1 MGIYLIKPKEERES
15 VMEEEIYAD
24 VLFIINFSMDFLSLY
39 IVGRLMH
46 FRMKAPRV
54 ILGASLG
61 ALYGV
66 LELLLSGAS
75 LWKTAIT
82 LSVLLTMC
90 AIAFGQRS
98 LRTYFASVA
107 LTFGVSMIIGGM
119 MTSAFLKLG
128 GQASYIEIGGTIE
141 TIYGNLPVWK
151 FAVFALLSAIATWGI
166 GKLFRRKRATRTCA
180 LRMTF
185 DGNEHEWVAL
195 VDSGNLLEEPVS
207 GTPVIFLKGNAARSL
222 PAYLLY
228 AMKSGA
234 AALSSENVG
243 KLRVIP
249 SRTVTGNG
257 ILLAAVPE
265 RLSLLTGGVWESRRA
280 LVAVDFSD
288 GDYGGFE
295 ALVPEILF

>member
-1 MGIYLIKPKEERES
+1 
-15 VMEEEIYAD
+15 MEEEIYAD

-46 FRMKAPRV
+46 FRMKALRV
-54 ILGASLG
+54 IAGASLG

-66 LELLLSGAS
+66 LELLLGGSAF
-75 LWKTAIT
+75 LKTVIT
-82 LSVLLTMC
+82 LGVLLAMC
-90 AIAFGQRS
+90 LISFGVRS
-98 LRTYFASVA
+98 FRTYLASAA
-107 LTFGVSMIIGGM
+107 LTFGVSMLIGGM

-128 GQASYIEIGGTIE
+128 GQTSYVEIEGTIG
-141 TIYGNLPVWK
+141 TVYGDLPVWK
-151 FAVFALLSAIATWGI
+151 FVVFALISALATWGL
-166 GKLFRRKRATRTCA
+166 GKLFRRKSSVRSCV
-180 LRMTF
+180 LRVTF
-185 DGNEHEWVAL
+185 DGNEKELTAL

-207 GTPVIFLKGNAARSL
+207 GMPVIFLKGKAASSL
-222 PAYLLY
+222 PLYLLC

-234 AALSSENVG
+234 ASLSSENVG

-249 SRTVTGNG
+249 SKTVAGNG

-265 RLSLLTGGVWESRRA
+265 KLSLFTGNMWESRRA
-280 LVAVDFSD
+280 LIAVDFSD

>member
-1 MGIYLIKPKEERES
+1 
-15 VMEEEIYAD
+15 MEEEIYAD

-46 FRMKAPRV
+46 FRMKAGRV
-54 ILGASLG
+54 IAGASLG

-66 LELLLSGAS
+66 LELLLAVAS

-90 AIAFGQRS
+90 AVAFGVRS
-98 LRTYFASVA
+98 FRTYFASAA
-107 LTFGVSMIIGGM
+107 LTFGVSMLIGGM

-128 GQASYIEIGGTIE
+128 SQISYIEIGGTIG
-141 TIYGNLPVWK
+141 TVYGDLPVWK
-151 FAVFALLSAIATWGI
+151 FAVFALISALATWGI
-166 GKLFRRKRATRTCA
+166 GKLFRRKRAIRTCV

-185 DGNEHEWVAL
+185 DGNENEWTAL

-207 GTPVIFLKGNAARSL
+207 GTPVIFLKGKAARSL
-222 PAYLLY
+222 PTYLLC
-228 AMKSGA
+228 AMKTGA
-234 AALSSENVG
+234 ASLSAENVG

-249 SRTVTGNG
+249 SRTVTGSG

-265 RLSLLTGGVWESRRA
+265 NLSLFSNGVWESRKA
-280 LVAVDFSD
+280 LIAVDFSE
-288 GDYGGFE
+288 GDYGGFD

>member
-1 MGIYLIKPKEERES
+1 
-15 VMEEEIYAD
+15 MEEEIYAD

-46 FRMKAPRV
+46 FRMKAIRV

-66 LELLLSGAS
+66 LELLFTGAS
-75 LWKTAIT
+75 IWKTVIT
-82 LSVLLTMC
+82 LLVLFSMC
-90 AIAFGQRS
+90 AIAFGVYS
-98 LRTYFASVA
+98 LRSYLLSTV
-107 LTFGVSMIIGGM
+107 LTFGVSMLIGGM

-128 GQASYIEIGGTIE
+128 NQISYIEIDGTIA
-141 TIYGNLPVWK
+141 TVYGNLPVWK
-151 FAVFALLSAIATWGI
+151 FAVFALLSALATWGI
-166 GKLFRRKRATRTCA
+166 GKVFRRKQAIRTCSV
-180 LRMTF
+180 RMTF
-185 DGNEHEWVAL
+185 DGKENELTAL

-207 GTPVIFLKGNAARSL
+207 GTPVIFLKGKAARSL
-222 PAYLLY
+222 PLYLLC

-234 AALSSENVG
+234 ASLSSDNIG

-265 RLSLLTGGVWESRRA
+265 NLSLFTDGVWENRKA
-280 LVAVDFSD
+280 LVAVDFSE

>member
-1 MGIYLIKPKEERES
+1 
-15 VMEEEIYAD
+15 MEEEIYAD

-46 FRMKAPRV
+46 FRMKALRV
-54 ILGASLG
+54 ISGASLG

-66 LELLLSGAS
+66 LELLFTGAS
-75 LWKTAIT
+75 FWKTVIT

-90 AIAFGQRS
+90 AVAFGVRS
-98 LRTYFASVA
+98 LRTYFASAA
-107 LTFGVSMIIGGM
+107 LTFGVSMLIGGM

-128 GQASYIEIGGTIE
+128 NQISYIEIGGTIA
-141 TIYGNLPVWK
+141 TVYGDLPVWK
-151 FAVFALLSAIATWGI
+151 FAVFALLSALATWGI
-166 GKLFRRKRATRTCA
+166 GKLFRRKRAIRTCSV
-180 LRMTF
+180 RMTF
-185 DGNEHEWVAL
+185 DGRENEWTAL

-207 GTPVIFLKGNAARSL
+207 GTPVIFLKGKAARSL
-222 PAYLLY
+222 PTYLLC
-228 AMKSGA
+228 AMKTGA
-234 AALSSENVG
+234 ASLSAENVG

-265 RLSLLTGGVWESRRA
+265 NLFLLSNGVWEPRRA

>member
-66 LELLLSGAS
+66 LELLLSGTS

-128 GQASYIEIGGTIE
+128 GQASYIKIGGAIE

-151 FAVFALLSAIATWGI
+151 FAVFALLSAISTWGI
-166 GKLFRRKRATRTCA
+166 GKLFRRKRAMRTCA

>member
-1 MGIYLIKPKEERES
+1 
-15 VMEEEIYAD
+15 MEEEIYAD

-46 FRMKAPRV
+46 FRMKALRV
-54 ILGASLG
+54 ILGASMG

-82 LSVLLTMC
+82 LSVLLMMC
-90 AIAFGQRS
+90 AVAFGRRS
-98 LRTYFASVA
+98 LRTYLASVA

-141 TIYGNLPVWK
+141 TVYGNLPVWK
-151 FAVFALLSAIATWGI
+151 FAVFALLSALATWGI
-166 GKLFRRKRATRTCA
+166 GKLFRRKRMIRTCA

-207 GTPVIFLKGNAARSL
+207 GTPVIFLKGNAARAL

-265 RLSLLTGGVWESRRA
+265 KLSLLTGGVWESRRA

>member
-1 MGIYLIKPKEERES
+1 
-15 VMEEEIYAD
+15 MEEEIYAD

-46 FRMKAPRV
+46 FRMKAIRV

-66 LELLLSGAS
+66 LELLFTGAS
-75 LWKTAIT
+75 IWKTVIT
-82 LSVLLTMC
+82 LLVLFSMC
-90 AIAFGQRS
+90 AIAFGVYS
-98 LRTYFASVA
+98 LRSYLLSAV
-107 LTFGVSMIIGGM
+107 LTFGVSMLIGGM

-128 GQASYIEIGGTIE
+128 NQISYIEIDGTIA
-141 TIYGNLPVWK
+141 TVYGNLPVWK
-151 FAVFALLSAIATWGI
+151 FAVLALLSALATWGI
-166 GKLFRRKRATRTCA
+166 GKVFRRKQAIRTCSV
-180 LRMTF
+180 RMTF
-185 DGNEHEWVAL
+185 DGKENELTAL

-207 GTPVIFLKGNAARSL
+207 GTPVIFLKGKAARSL
-222 PAYLLY
+222 PLYLLC

-234 AALSSENVG
+234 ASLSSDNIG

-265 RLSLLTGGVWESRRA
+265 NLSLFTDGVWENRKA
-280 LVAVDFSD
+280 LVAVDFSE

>member
-1 MGIYLIKPKEERES
+1 
-15 VMEEEIYAD
+15 MEEEIYAD
-24 VLFIINFSMDFLSLY
+24 VLFIINFSMDLLSLY

-46 FRMKAPRV
+46 FRMKALRV
-54 ILGASLG
+54 ILGASMG

-82 LSVLLTMC
+82 LSVLLMMC
-90 AIAFGQRS
+90 AVAFGHRS
-98 LRTYFASVA
+98 LRTYLASVA

-141 TIYGNLPVWK
+141 TVYGNLPVWK
-151 FAVFALLSAIATWGI
+151 FAVFALLSALATWGI
-166 GKLFRRKRATRTCA
+166 GKLFRRKRVIRTCA

-207 GTPVIFLKGNAARSL
+207 GTPVIFLKGNAARAL

-265 RLSLLTGGVWESRRA
+265 KLSLLTGGVWESRRA

>member
-1 MGIYLIKPKEERES
+1 
-15 VMEEEIYAD
+15 MEEEIYAD

-39 IVGRLMH
+39 IVGRLLH
-46 FRMKAPRV
+46 FRMKAIRV

-66 LELLLSGAS
+66 LELLLAGAS
-75 LWKTAIT
+75 FWKTAIT
-82 LSVLLTMC
+82 LLVLLTMC
-90 AIAFGQRS
+90 AVAFGIRS
-98 LRTYFASVA
+98 WRTYLSSAA
-107 LTFGVSMIIGGM
+107 LTFGVSMLIGGM

-128 GQASYIEIGGTIE
+128 TEISYIEIGGTIE
-141 TIYGNLPVWK
+141 TVYGDLPVWK
-151 FAVFALLSAIATWGI
+151 FAVFAMLSALATWGI
-166 GKLFRRKRATRTCA
+166 GKLFRRKRAIRTCI

-185 DGNEHEWVAL
+185 DGSENELTAL

-207 GTPVIFLKGNAARSL
+207 GTPVIFLKGSAARSL
-222 PAYLLY
+222 PVYLLC
-228 AMKSGA
+228 AMKNGA

-249 SRTVTGNG
+249 SRTVTGTG
-257 ILLAAVPE
+257 VLLAAVPE
-265 RLSLLTGGVWESRRA
+265 QISLFSNGVWENRKA

>member
-1 MGIYLIKPKEERES
+1 
-15 VMEEEIYAD
+15 MEEEIYAD

-46 FRMKAPRV
+46 FRMKALRV
-54 ILGASLG
+54 ILGASMG

-66 LELLLSGAS
+66 LELLLSGTS

-128 GQASYIEIGGTIE
+128 GQASYIEIGGAIE

-166 GKLFRRKRATRTCA
+166 GKLFRRKRAMRTCA

-185 DGNEHEWVAL
+185 DGNEPEWVAL

>member
-1 MGIYLIKPKEERES
+1 
-15 VMEEEIYAD
+15 
-24 VLFIINFSMDFLSLY
+24 
-39 IVGRLMH
+39 
-46 FRMKAPRV
+46 
-54 ILGASLG
+54 
-61 ALYGV
+61 
-66 LELLLSGAS
+66 
-75 LWKTAIT
+75 
-82 LSVLLTMC
+82 
-90 AIAFGQRS
+90 
-98 LRTYFASVA
+98 
-107 LTFGVSMIIGGM
+107 

-128 GQASYIEIGGTIE
+128 GQASYIEIGGAIE

-166 GKLFRRKRATRTCA
+166 GKLFRRKRAMRTCA